1 MISILSTTGKYML
14 QPSLI
19 DMHKQSM
26 QWLSQAELWKKELAF
41 FQKMLDKFASSF
53 KRVEQKKRV
62 DYFQNMITYYN
73 GEIVDGLRKKIRSH
87 EGHLANMLQTL
98 NESDTEYFKE
108 HGGVMEELIAFQLSF
123 NNMKHEFFDF
133 IESGMA

>member
-41 FQKMLDKFASSF
+41 FQKVLDKFASSF
-53 KRVEQKKRV
+53 KTEEQKKRI
-62 DYFQNMITYYN
+62 DHFQNMITYYN
-73 GEIVDGLRKKIRSH
+73 GEVVDGLRKKIRTH

-98 NESDTEYFKE
+98 NEADTEYFKE
-108 HGGVMEELIAFQLSF
+108 HGSVMDELITFQLSF
-123 NNMKHEFFDF
+123 NELKHEFFEF
-133 IESGMA
+133 MEWGMS

>member
-87 EGHLANMLQTL
+87 EGHLANMLQRTWWC
-98 NESDTEYFKE
+98 NGRA
-108 HGGVMEELIAFQLSF
+108 HRIPAIIQQ
-123 NNMKHEFFDF
+123 HET
-133 IESGMA
+133 